1 MDSSEVWWYLSRHAP
16 GGDTMHFGI
25 IADRNPQEHR
35 VVLSP
40 YGVEELVACGHEVTV
55 EQGAGG
61 RARFSDADYQRF
73 GATIAYSRD
82 EAWLR
87 PDMLLRVRPP
97 ELDEVELMRDG
108 QVFGGYLELP
118 LIPKP
123 LREAYKTRKLTM
135 LAFEEMIDEGGR
147 WPLLAPLSMIAGR
160 MLPQIAARYLETFE
174 GGRGKLICGVPGVA
188 PCNIAIIGAGMLG
201 STATQ
206 MFQLM
211 GARVT
216 VLDHDHR
223 QLERLVSNTI
233 GHLTTLSASPGNIG
247 RVVRGADVLILA
259 IHSEMGV
266 CEKIIEREHLKTMQP
281 RSLIID
287 ASITQSGAAETSRP
301 TDVLNPTYIV
311 DDIIHYCVP
320 RITATVA
327 RTASRAVAS
336 AIVPYLLRFSE
347 QPLDHALATYT
358 EFDTGLVC
366 IDGVMRRKYEYLA
379 DIQE

>member
-1 MDSSEVWWYLSRHAP
+1 
-16 GGDTMHFGI
+16 MHFGVV
-25 IADRNPQEHR
+25 ADHNPQEHR

-40 YGVEELVACGHEVTV
+40 YGVEELVARGHEVTL
-55 EQGAGG
+55 EQGAGD
-61 RARFSDADYQRF
+61 RARFSDADYQQF
-73 GATIAYSRD
+73 GATVAYSHD

-97 ELDEVELMRDG
+97 ELDEVELLRDG
-108 QVFGGYLELP
+108 QIFGGYLELP

-123 LREAYKTRKLTM
+123 LREAYKVRKLTM

-160 MLPQIAARYLETFE
+160 MLPQISARYLETFE
-174 GGRGKLICGVPGVA
+174 GGRGKLITGVPGVA

-211 GARVT
+211 GARLT

-223 QLERLVSNTI
+223 QLERLASSTVGN
-233 GHLTTLSASPGNIG
+233 LTTLSASPGNVS

-259 IHSEMGV
+259 IHSETGV
-266 CEKIIEREHLKTMQP
+266 CEKIIQRGHLKTMQP

-287 ASITQSGAAETSRP
+287 ASITQSGAAESSRP
-301 TDVLNPTYIV
+301 TDVLNPTYLV
-311 DDIIHYCVP
+311 EDIIHYCVP

-336 AIVPYLLRFSE
+336 AIVPYLLSFAE
-347 QPLDHALATYT
+347 QPLDQAMATYK
-358 EFDTGLVC
+358 EFDSGLVC

-379 DIQE
+379 DNQE

>member
-1 MDSSEVWWYLSRHAP
+1 
-16 GGDTMHFGI
+16 MHYGV
-25 IADRNPQEHR
+25 IADQNPQEHR
-35 VVLSP
+35 VVLTP
-40 YGVEELVACGHEVTV
+40 YGVEELTAHGHEVTL
-55 EQGAGG
+55 EKGAGE
-61 RARFSDADYQRF
+61 RARFSDAEYQRY

-82 EAWLR
+82 EAWMR

-108 QVFGGYLELP
+108 QIFGGYLELP
-118 LIPKP
+118 LIPKR
-123 LREAYKTRKLTM
+123 LRDAYKARKLSM
-135 LAFEEMIDEGGR
+135 LAFEEMIDEHGR
-147 WPLLAPLSMIAGR
+147 WPLLAPVSMIAGR

-188 PCNIAIIGAGMLG
+188 PCNIAIIGAGTLG

-216 VLDHDHR
+216 VLDHDHG
-223 QLERLVSNTI
+223 QLERLVSNAV
-233 GHLTTLSASPGNIG
+233 GHLTTLAASPGNIS
-247 RVVRGADVLILA
+247 RVVSFVDVLILA
-259 IHSEMGV
+259 IHSESGV
-266 CEKIIEREHLKTMQP
+266 CDKLVFREHLKTMEP

-287 ASITQSGAAETSRP
+287 ASITQGGAAETSRP
-301 TDVLNPTYIV
+301 TDVLNPTYIL
-311 DDIIHYCVP
+311 DNIIHFCVP

-336 AIVPYLLRFSE
+336 AVVGYLLRLAGQSVE
-347 QPLDHALATYT
+347 QAAAAYR

-366 IDGVMRRKYEYLA
+366 IDGEMRRKYEYLA
-379 DIQE
+379 DTQE